1 MILHAD
7 VDAFFAAVEQ
17 RDDPRLR
24 GRPTIVGG
32 GVVMAASYE
41 ARAFGV
47 RGAMGGAEARRRCP
61 QAVVVPP
68 RFHAYVAAS
77 REVFDVFERTAPVVE
92 GLSMEEAFL
101 DVRGLER
108 ISGTPT
114 EIASRLR
121 REVRESVGLTITVG
135 IASTKVVAKMAS
147 RAAKP
152 DGLLAVPPGRELEFL
167 RPLRVEMVWGV
178 GPSTARRLNA
188 SGIETLADV
197 ARVGEEAV
205 VSLLGPAR
213 GRQVHAIA
221 HNRDVRPVRR
231 GRSRRSVGAQSASVS
246 PSSTPEEIDAVLLAL
261 VDRVTRRMRAGG
273 RIGRTVILRLRFGD
287 FSRATRS
294 RTLPR
299 PTASTAAILA
309 AARGLLTAARPAF
322 ERRGLTLVGVT
333 VTNLGRRARG
343 VQLELPID
351 RGHPAAL
358 DAAVDEVRERFG
370 ANAMTRASLLRRDRT
385 LDAWLLPGEEADRD
399 PRDYRASPSGSS
411 RSARIRARNSAPS
424 AP

>member
-7 VDAFFAAVEQ
+7 VDAFFASVEQ
-17 RDDPRLR
+17 RDDPSLR

-32 GVVMAASYE
+32 GVVLAASYE

-61 QAVVVPP
+61 HAVVVPP

-77 REVFDVFERTAPVVE
+77 RKIFAVFERTSPVVE

-108 ISGTPT
+108 IKGTPT
-114 EIASRLR
+114 EIAAHLR
-121 REVRESVGLTITVG
+121 HEVRERVGLTITVG
-135 IASTKVVAKMAS
+135 VASTKVVAKMAS

-152 DGLLAVPPGRELEFL
+152 DGLLAVPRGRELEFL

-178 GPSTARRLNA
+178 GPSTARKLHAR
-188 SGIETLADV
+188 GIETLADV
-197 ARVGEEAV
+197 ARAGEEAV
-205 VSLLGPAR
+205 VALLGGAR

-231 GRSRRSVGAQSASVS
+231 GRSRRSIGAQSASVT
-246 PSSTPEEIDAVLLAL
+246 PASTPGEIDAVLIAL
-261 VDRVTRRMRAGG
+261 VDRVTRRMRSKC
-273 RIGRTVILRLRFGD
+273 RTGRTVILRMRFAD

-299 PTASTAAILA
+299 ATDSTAAILPAGRALLRA
-309 AARGLLTAARPAF
+309 AAPLY
-322 ERRGLTLVGVT
+322 ECSGLTLLGVT
-333 VTNLGRRARG
+333 VTSLGRSGHG

-351 RGHPAAL
+351 LGHPAAL

-370 ANAMTRASLLRRDRT
+370 ANAVTRGTLLRRDRT
-385 LDAWLLPGEEADRD
+385 LDAWLLPGEEAERD
-399 PRDYRASPSGSS
+399 PRP
-411 RSARIRARNSAPS
+411 
-424 AP
+424 